1 MMMTIPSTK
10 AKVWEDLGWER
21 SIDRG
26 WQKADL
32 NILSLGVD
40 RDLIM
45 MLGEDDS
52 VLVHYHSDDGDNSQD
67 VDAGGKG
74 GNRNVG
80 DWYPS

>member
-1 MMMTIPSTK
+1 MMMTILSTK

-32 NILSLGVD
+32 NILFWVLI
-40 RDLIM
+40 LIM

-52 VLVHYHSDDGDNSQD
+52 VLVHYHSDDGDDSQD
-67 VDAGGKG
+67 VDVGGKG
-74 GNRNVG
+74 GNKNVG
-80 DWYPS
+80 DWHPG